1 MEELQAR
8 LRRREVQNGVKEG
21 GGAVQGLRDFGNWA
35 LSREVRRSES
45 N

>member
-1 MEELQAR
+1 MQAR
-8 LRRREVQNGVKEG
+8 LRRREVPNGVKEG

-35 LSREVRRSES
+35 VSREVMRSES